1 MSVQADYA
9 RFFGRELATVRDQ
22 LLAYP
27 DNSSVWVLPNGLPNS
42 AGTLALHI
50 AGNLRWFIGAQ
61 LGGSGYVRDRDAEF
75 ASRDVDRAELVR
87 KIEAA
92 ADEVTRALA
101 TLDDASRLE
110 DGGIEAVT
118 MTHHQLHAG
127 AFHRCLHAGTV
138 VQGQGQ
144 RLFHQHVFAG
154 RSRQTD
160 MFGMAFMRCG
170 DIHRIHAGI
179 VAQRLHRGMNAA
191 GKILNETIAGL
202 LAWIAG
208 GHQLQPGIGDKAGQ
222 HQGEGATEACNADAQ
237 SR

>member
-27 DNSSVWVLPNGLPNS
+27 DNSSIWALPNGLPNS

-75 ASRDVDRAELVR
+75 AARDVDRAELVR

-101 TLDDASRLE
+101 TLDDARLDE
-110 DGGIEAVT
+110 PFPLKVAGVRLPTGRMIGHLAVHLGYHLGQMDYHRRIVT
-118 MTHHQLHAG
+118 GVNKSLG
-127 AFHRCLHAGTV
+127 ALAP
-138 VQGQGQ
+138 
-144 RLFHQHVFAG
+144 
-154 RSRQTD
+154 
-160 MFGMAFMRCG
+160 
-170 DIHRIHAGI
+170 
-179 VAQRLHRGMNAA
+179 AA
-191 GKILNETIAGL
+191 
-202 LAWIAG
+202 LA
-208 GHQLQPGIGDKAGQ
+208 D
-222 HQGEGATEACNADAQ
+222 
-237 SR
+237 R